1 MQHFL
6 EHIQTN
12 KKRNDSK
19 SSAVKNKS
27 QNLKTT
33 RTIGDEEENSKQ
45 KKMKTEP
52 KEEEKPE
59 MEQQK
64 ELVTTEKIIDEKIQ
78 TFDISTFSKKEIEKF
93 LKENKIISGDK
104 EYSPML
110 TFESGKFSNYI
121 HETLSLSKYGSPTA
135 IQAISFPI
143 ILKNE
148 NAVFVSKNCP
158 GKALAFIIPAVSHAI
173 KMKSITT
180 GGPIVSLFFLIFL
193 DFSYHTNK
201 RISRRNFFHFQ
212 EI

>member
-6 EHIQTN
+6 EHVQTN
-12 KKRNDSK
+12 KEG
-19 SSAVKNKS
+19 NKS
-27 QNLKTT
+27 KNMKTK
-33 RTIGDEEENSKQ
+33 RTNGEEDENSKQ

-52 KEEEKPE
+52 KEEEE
-59 MEQQK
+59 EEEIEHQK
-64 ELVTTEKIIDEKIQ
+64 ELVTTEKIQ

-121 HETLSLSKYGSPTA
+121 HETLSLSKYKSPTA

-180 GGPIVSLFFLIFL
+180 GGPIVSQFFLIFL

-201 RISRRNFFHFQ
+201 RIG
-212 EI
+212 